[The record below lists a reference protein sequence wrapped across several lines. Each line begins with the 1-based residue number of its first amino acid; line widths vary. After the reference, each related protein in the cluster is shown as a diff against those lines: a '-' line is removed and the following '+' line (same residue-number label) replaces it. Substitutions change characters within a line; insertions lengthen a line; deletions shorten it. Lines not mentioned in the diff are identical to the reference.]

1 MIKKHTCYIA
11 PQSSCCLKKVS
22 QKNDDTQHV
31 PCIEGE
37 QKDIIGK
44 LFQFFSSFLTHFYRD
59 AFTQS
64 CEYDTDCLIGSHDC
78 SKEQICDDKQHIHH
92 IQKTQLGN
100 NNACICVPGGSLGAS
115 CQGWQKRMMMMII
128 FSFYLDLSELRSDMR
143 SMQFEV
149 LYVATENKFRP
160 KIF

>member
-1 MIKKHTCYIA
+1 MQSFSPRNAQKHIFPFPLQDYHKSLATASSSGHHKYSFAKSLTISDIFCIEIDWTNFNKKHTCYIA
-11 PQSSCCLKKVS
+11 PQSSCCLKKLS

-78 SKEQICDDKQHIHH
+78 SKE
-92 IQKTQLGN
+92 
-100 NNACICVPGGSLGAS
+100 
-115 CQGWQKRMMMMII
+115 
-128 FSFYLDLSELRSDMR
+128 
-143 SMQFEV
+143 
-149 LYVATENKFRP
+149 
-160 KIF
+160 